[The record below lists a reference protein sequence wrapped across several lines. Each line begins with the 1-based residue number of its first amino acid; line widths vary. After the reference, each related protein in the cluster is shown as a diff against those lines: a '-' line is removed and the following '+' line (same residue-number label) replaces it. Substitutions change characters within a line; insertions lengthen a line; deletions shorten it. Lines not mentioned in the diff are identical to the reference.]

1 MSRGAALDGYG
12 LAKSNAP
19 AIDQSLQ
26 GSFKMRHRLA
36 FHIALALGA
45 SLPAAVLAQTAT
57 APQTTAIAPMPLAK
71 ALENFSHEAGMQVVY
86 GSDIADTVR
95 SPGADAGL
103 APEQQLRQLLAGTG
117 LTYRFVTANTVSII
131 PGNVAANAGNPASAA
146 VTTAGSAGSSAAAD
160 GANASGGNKSAKDL
174 DQVVVTARSG
184 VDERTKAQTSYS
196 ITTIDE
202 DRLRMQNPTSVTEA
216 MKSVPGFWVEASGGE
231 ASGNIRARGIP
242 VDGFGSVNLLEDG
255 IPVQHD
261 PALGYLNAD
270 QAFRLDETIDH
281 IEVVRGGPS
290 SIFYSNAP
298 AGAINFIPRQVG
310 DMAEGLVKY
319 TVGNYGL
326 NRLDFWYGTPIGDG
340 WKLSA
345 GGFYRQDNGIRP
357 PGYTNDQG
365 GQLRATLS
373 KQFENGSLSFD
384 IKRMD
389 DKVALDLGIP
399 MYRNASGDLVAVPGF
414 NGNYGTLAGPETE
427 HIQMIQGNGS
437 LYNFDNSLGTQV
449 KRTQF
454 TTKFDYN
461 LGDGWKIAEDLRYS
475 DTDTQRN
482 GVYPNAVETT
492 GDFFASA
499 QKRLAQYYPTAA
511 GMQLQ
516 YVDNGQAFNGSPNNG
531 MVVLGGLRGITMPVD
546 ELTSN
551 TRLLRKF
558 EIGDQTHD
566 VTLGYYYAHF
576 NQSFDRYS
584 STALLT
590 ATDNARLLDVV
601 AVDAAGNP
609 LGKLTNGGIYGYGY
623 EWAHA
628 HGTSNTSAFYLS
640 DEWQVNDQLRID
652 GGVRWERV
660 NTKGWTESSQT
671 VNLGTPANS
680 NILTGNGK
688 YVSYDHSFDK
698 LGWTLGANYQFSD
711 HQGVFARYT
720 STFRLPNLSSYITSP
735 TATPI
740 TQTMILPEM
749 GYKFSN
755 RYMDAYATLFYT
767 KYNNVSFSNYV
778 FDPNTGVSTPQTGYA
793 DTETYGLELEGTFY
807 PSKYFDV
814 QYTATVQD
822 PKYKGLSY
830 TTITAGQ
837 PVLLNYDDNQ
847 LIRVPKNSFRI
858 VPGVNLLD
866 DKLRLQMSYEYEGRR
881 YVDTA
886 NSVVLPQYHTIGFSA
901 RYQMTPELSFFLYA
915 DNLNNSLG
923 LTEGNPRAGELD
935 SSDAGKG
942 VFIARPLL
950 GRSFRASVMYR
961 F

>member
-1 MSRGAALDGYG
+1 MAL
-12 LAKSNAP
+12 
-19 AIDQSLQ
+19 
-26 GSFKMRHRLA
+26 
-36 FHIALALGA
+36 HIALVLGV
-45 SLPAAVLAQTAT
+45 SLPFGVLAETPAT
-57 APQTTAIAPMPLAK
+57 PHTTAIAPMALSK

-86 GSDIADTVR
+86 GSEIPDGVQ

-117 LTYRFVTANTVSII
+117 LTYRFVTPNMVTVVS
-131 PGNVAANAGNPASAA
+131 GNVVANAGKPASAA
-146 VTTAGSAGSSAAAD
+146 ATVAGSSGSDSSRGQAPASTD
-160 GANASGGNKSAKDL
+160 GKTTKDL

-202 DRLRMQNPTSVTEA
+202 DRLRMQAPTSVTEA

-242 VDGFGSVNLLEDG
+242 VDGYGSVNLLEDG

-270 QAFRLDETIDH
+270 QSFRLDETIDH

-310 DMAEGLVKY
+310 DTAEGLVKY
-319 TVGNYGL
+319 TVGNYSL

-340 WKLSA
+340 WKLST

-357 PGYTNDQG
+357 PGFKNDQG

-373 KQFENGSLSFD
+373 KQFENGNISFD
-384 IKRMD
+384 IKRLD

-399 MYRNASGDLVAVPGF
+399 MYRNGSGDLVAVPGF

-427 HIQMIQGNGS
+427 HVQMIQGNGS

-454 TTKFDYN
+454 TVKFDYN
-461 LGDGWKIAEDLRYS
+461 LGYDWKIAEDLRYS

-492 GDFFASA
+492 SDLFASA
-499 QKRLAQYYPTAA
+499 KKRLAQYYPNAA

-516 YVDNGQAFNGSPNNG
+516 YGDNGQAYIPNQGNNG
-531 MVVLGGLRGITMPVD
+531 LVILGGLRGITMPVN
-546 ELTSN
+546 EWTSN

-558 EIGDQTHD
+558 EFGDQTHD

-576 NQSFDRYS
+576 NQDFDRYS

-590 ATDNARLLDVV
+590 ATNNARLLNLV

-609 LGKLTNGGIYGYGY
+609 IGKLTDGGIYNYGY

-628 HGTSNTSAFYLS
+628 SGTSNTNAFYLS
-640 DEWQVNDQLRID
+640 DEWQINDKLRID
-652 GGVRWERV
+652 GGARWERV
-660 NTKGWTESSQT
+660 NTSGWTELSQT
-671 VNLGTPANS
+671 VNLGTPPTS
-680 NILTGNGK
+680 SILTGKGQV
-688 YVSYDHSFDK
+688 VSYDHSFDK
-698 LGWTLGANYQFSD
+698 LGWTIGANYQFSD

-720 STFRLPNLSSYITSP
+720 STFRLPNLSSYITTP

-749 GYKFSN
+749 GYKYSN

-793 DTETYGLELEGTFY
+793 DTKTYGLELEGTFY
-807 PSKYFDV
+807 PSRYFDV
-814 QYTATVQD
+814 QYTATLQD
-822 PKYKGLSY
+822 PQYKGLRY
-830 TTITAGQ
+830 TTITAGA
-837 PVLLNYDDNQ
+837 PSLVDYDDNQ
-847 LIRVPKNSFRI
+847 LIRVPKTSFRV

-866 DKLRLQMSYEYEGRR
+866 DKLRLQMTYEYEGRR

-901 RYQMTPELSFFLYA
+901 RYQLTPELSFFLYA

-923 LTEGNPRAGELD
+923 LTEGNPRAGELA
-935 SSDAGKG
+935 SSDASKS